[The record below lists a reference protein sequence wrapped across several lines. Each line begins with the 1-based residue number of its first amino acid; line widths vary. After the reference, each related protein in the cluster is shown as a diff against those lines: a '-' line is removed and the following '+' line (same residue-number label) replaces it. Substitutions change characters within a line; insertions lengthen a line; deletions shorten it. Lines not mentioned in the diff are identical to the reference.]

1 MLVIGAPRIL
11 HLLNEQTNCTGAK
24 SNTKKKKILQLASA
38 LKTIEG
44 VQLMIILTKYRI
56 EAG

>member
-24 SNTKKKKILQLASA
+24 SNTKKILQLASA

-44 VQLMIILTKYRI
+44 VQLMIILINYRI
-56 EAG
+56 EVG

>member
-11 HLLNEQTNCTGAK
+11 HLLNEQTKCTGAK
-24 SNTKKKKILQLASA
+24 SNTKKSLQLALV

-44 VQLMIILTKYRI
+44 VQLMIILTNYRI
-56 EAG
+56 EVG

>member
-24 SNTKKKKILQLASA
+24 SNTKKILQLASA
-38 LKTIEG
+38 LKTTIEG
-44 VQLMIILTKYRI
+44 VQLMIILTNYRI
-56 EAG
+56 EVG